1 MTILSNKQMV
11 TLLLSSVFICL
22 INTTSHAEEGYCS
35 GAIVLSTA
43 AEVEGP
49 KNSPVNSVKLQNSR
63 TDCGNWSQ
71 GESIWFTFNKGNTNS
86 MLATA
91 LSAQL
96 SEYSVTITTESG
108 NSYSDGEILIL
119 ISVDSP

>member
-1 MTILSNKQMV
+1 MTFLINKQLV
-11 TLLLSSVFICL
+11 ALLFSCLLICL
-22 INTTSHAEEGYCS
+22 INTTSHAEESYCS

-49 KNSPVNSVKLQNSR
+49 KNSPINSVKLENSR
-63 TDCGNWSQ
+63 TDCGNWPQ
-71 GESIWFTFNKGNTNS
+71 GETMWFTLNKGNANS

-91 LSAQL
+91 LSAQF

-108 NSYSDGEILIL
+108 NSYSDGEILLL

>member
-1 MTILSNKQMV
+1 MVILNNKQ
-11 TLLLSSVFICL
+11 LLTIIFCSLLVLSISTI
-22 INTTSHAEEGYCS
+22 SYAEESYCS

-49 KNSPVNSVKLQNSR
+49 KNSPINSVKLQNSR
-63 TDCGNWSQ
+63 TDCGNWAQ
-71 GESIWFTFNKGNTNS
+71 GESMWFTLNKGNANS

-91 LSAQL
+91 LSAQI

-108 NSYSDGEILIL
+108 NSYSDGDTLVL

>member
-1 MTILSNKQMV
+1 MTFLINKQLV
-11 TLLLSSVFICL
+11 VLLFSCLLICL
-22 INTTSHAEEGYCS
+22 INTTSHAEESYCS

-49 KNSPVNSVKLQNSR
+49 KNSPINSVKLQNSR
-63 TDCGNWSQ
+63 TDCGNWPQ
-71 GESIWFTFNKGNTNS
+71 GETMWFTLNKGNANS

-91 LSAQL
+91 LSAQF

-108 NSYSDGEILIL
+108 NSYSDGEILLL